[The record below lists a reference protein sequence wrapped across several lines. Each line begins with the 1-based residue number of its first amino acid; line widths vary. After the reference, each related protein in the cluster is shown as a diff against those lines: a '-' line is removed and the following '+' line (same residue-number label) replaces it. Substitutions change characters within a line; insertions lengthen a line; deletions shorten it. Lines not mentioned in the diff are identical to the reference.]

1 MNTPTPANPTPD
13 PTTPGTKTFPTALG
27 AATTTAVAGTPLA
40 VVTVWALETYGT
52 VHGKPLQFDS
62 VTATAIGALGAS
74 VIGYLV
80 QVAQGLLALL
90 TEKLTPPK

>member
-1 MNTPTPANPTPD
+1 MNTPNPVPSPKD
-13 PTTPGTKTFPTALG
+13 PTTPGPRTAPTALG

-90 TEKLTPPK
+90 TDKLAAK